1 MRLRH
6 ADTGA
11 YLSSHDMKFQR
22 PIPGQSEVFA
32 AKAKNANTLWR
43 ADGLLHADNTD
54 VQGFVDS
61 LDASAP
67 GWADAGAAGVSWRKG
82 HWAPRLQFP

>member
-43 ADGLLHADNTD
+43 ATE
-54 VQGFVDS
+54 
-61 LDASAP
+61 
-67 GWADAGAAGVSWRKG
+67 GVYFP
-82 HWAPRLQFP
+82 PRPHDTQ